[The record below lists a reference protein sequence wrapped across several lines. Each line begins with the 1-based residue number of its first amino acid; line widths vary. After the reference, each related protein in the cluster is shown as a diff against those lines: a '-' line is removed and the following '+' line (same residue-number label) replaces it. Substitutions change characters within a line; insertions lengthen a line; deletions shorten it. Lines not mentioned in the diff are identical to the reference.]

1 MSGKNTGI
9 IIGLF
14 LITISL
20 LLLGIQD
27 KNGSPEIAI
36 YLISAV
42 LTMGI
47 IFSVNFILKRK
58 ERDKHQEN

>member
-1 MSGKNTGI
+1 MNGKNTGI

-20 LLLGIQD
+20 LLFGIQD
-27 KNGSPEIAI
+27 KNGRPEIAI

>member
-9 IIGLF
+9 IVGLF

-20 LLLGIQD
+20 LLFGIED
-27 KNGSPEIAI
+27 KIGSPEIAI

-47 IFSVNFILKRK
+47 IFSVHLILKRK
-58 ERDKHQEN
+58 ERDKQQEN